1 MENKQLNKGQV
12 VHVDACR
19 LAVAAA
25 RWGYAEAYA
34 AEITAHWR
42 QSVARSPRYFNGVIQ
57 ILTEHCITG
66 GVFTGTFATTD
77 FAGFLYWRGQGY
89 PGAVGRN
96 CFGCAILRS
105 AAGHLLLG
113 VQAAGNLNTG
123 RAYCP
128 GGFIDPA
135 DVAADGTIDIDRSVA
150 REFAEET
157 GLAVS
162 DLKRSPGYVLTG
174 SRSSIAIGIVYR
186 SALNADRLRD
196 AILCHLARQA
206 EPELADILIVRQP
219 SDLDGV
225 KTSAYVPALVR
236 ALL

>member
-1 MENKQLNKGQV
+1 MKSTQLNKGQV
-12 VHVDACR
+12 VHVNACR

-42 QSVARSPRYFNGVIQ
+42 QAIVRSPRYFNGVIQ
-57 ILTEHCITG
+57 ILTDHRIAG

-77 FAGFLYWRGQGY
+77 FAGFLYWLGQGH
-89 PGAVGRN
+89 PDAGGRN

-105 AAGHLLLG
+105 AEGHLLLG

-135 DVAADGTIDIDRSVA
+135 DVAADGTIDIDGSVE
-150 REFAEET
+150 REMGEET
-157 GLAVS
+157 GIAVS
-162 DLKRSPGYVLTG
+162 DLMRSPGYVLIG
-174 SRSSIAIGIVYR
+174 SRSSIAIGVVYR

-219 SDLDGV
+219 SDLHGV